1 MFVCV
6 DVHARVAI
14 RGLLELVSAFYHV
27 DPKGFELGLSDLVA
41 SALTHEP
48 SPRPLLFFF
57 IFSFIPLFS
66 KTYHVPP
73 LSFSFCVYVKERGR
87 EKGGRVAAHG
97 SQRTTYS
104 VILQES
110 STLFLRQNF
119 SMA

>member
-48 SPRPLLFFF
+48 SPRPLLSFFF
-57 IFSFIPLFS
+57 FP
-66 KTYHVPP
+66 
-73 LSFSFCVYVKERGR
+73 VKN
-87 EKGGRVAAHG
+87 V
-97 SQRTTYS
+97 
-104 VILQES
+104 
-110 STLFLRQNF
+110 F
-119 SMA
+119 